1 MLASDTQHHCS
12 SPSFPP
18 VQHATRMFDSR
29 LGASFSLSIP
39 FVFAALFVFVFGA
52 TKAIN
57 TKTLVPSSS
66 VNMKGANYH
75 GVDPST
81 RSPTAL
87 FGSIMIEMNT
97 FASSETGAR
106 CQDISIP
113 TNLLTEKQA
122 FECDMQTE
130 QTTNVGV
137 LIDGYLF
144 CKTIVSCNV
153 SAAFVA
159 SQNVLIQF
167 PDPFQTF
174 NWTVTPDV
182 WSDTPGE
189 NVALSHAFNERGA
202 YGAIEDE
209 ELSLVIKNSFGLQLA
224 GTKGRPTTVSFSAT
238 RSKYKE
244 SFDNQRSMGVV
255 GSKTELNYEQWG
267 VQLSYQGV
275 SPIFQTNLG
284 TSLGFH
290 VVSFEFVVEEAIYVN
305 HWESSADPMTAVGTA
320 GAFLLS
326 ALAIMR
332 AVKAYMGYGIDL
344 LLLRRRAN
352 GDRNASIPS
361 DVAMRHAALVENRKA
376 EIDKAHAILVS
387 ETKEMMRLESMAVK
401 SSGDVEMTGE
411 NPMQNS
417 TVAKLEQEV
426 KALTRLVHEL
436 VADRETGLTL

>member
-1 MLASDTQHHCS
+1 
-12 SPSFPP
+12 
-18 VQHATRMFDSR
+18 
-29 LGASFSLSIP
+29 
-39 FVFAALFVFVFGA
+39 
-52 TKAIN
+52 
-57 TKTLVPSSS
+57 
-66 VNMKGANYH
+66 MKGANYH

-113 TNLLTEKQA
+113 INLLTEKQA

-144 CKTIVSCNV
+144 CKTIVSCDV

-159 SQNVLIQF
+159 SQKVLIQF

-209 ELSLVIKNSFGLQLA
+209 ELSLAIKSSLGLQLA

-238 RSKYKE
+238 RSRYKE
-244 SFDNQRSMGVV
+244 SFDNQRSMGV
-255 GSKTELNYEQWG
+255 GIKTSNYEQWG

-275 SPIFQTNLG
+275 SPIVQTSLG
-284 TSLGFH
+284 TSQGFH

-305 HWESSADPMTAVGTA
+305 HWESFADPMTAVGTA

-344 LLLRRRAN
+344 FLLRRSAN
-352 GDRNASIPS
+352 GDGNASIPS

-376 EIDKAHAILVS
+376 EIDKAHAKLVS
-387 ETKEMMRLESMAVK
+387 ETKEMMRLESMAVEG
-401 SSGDVEMTGE
+401 SGDVEMTGE
-411 NPMQNS
+411 NPMMQQNS

-426 KALTRLVHEL
+426 KALKSLVHEL
-436 VADRETGLTL
+436 VADRESGLTL